1 MEMLPDVAADAGI
14 IGKMD
19 IMTRLK
25 AADVSIYTNTR
36 LARIRKE
43 GIVVEDLKKKKTLNM
58 DADRVVICLGVR
70 SDNVLYREIKN
81 SFDTVFL
88 IGDAVVPR
96 RIGDAI
102 REGYEKAV
110 LLCRSDR

>member
-1 MEMLPDVAADAGI
+1 MGDTTHGCQTYSVDKKCDPNF
-14 IGKMD
+14 
-19 IMTRLK
+19 LK
-25 AADVSIYTNTR
+25 Q
-36 LARIRKE
+36 
-43 GIVVEDLKKKKTLNM
+43 TLNM

-110 LLCRSDR
+110 LLEKSGLS